1 MTKPRMLLKFVVA
14 ALCACGL
21 WAQGDW
27 RFADPN
33 STLVG
38 GLNWR
43 TTAESPVGPSL
54 KAAIVRLPP
63 AALLGAA
70 LDQVDSFKWS
80 STTAQKS
87 GRTSTEWVLALTGR
101 FDPNA
106 LAAQLAALGY
116 VPQSY
121 RSLTLL
127 VPARPAS
134 RAVQL
139 AIVDAGTILLA
150 DADPLR
156 RAVDRIFDSSGV
168 LQNPLFTQSDALA
181 AGNELWVAGSG
192 SPLVLY
198 PKKVPEIVAS
208 LPAVQGYSL
217 ALALRD
223 SPVLKLSL
231 AANSAA
237 EADIFVQ
244 LLRLLPLAL
253 KVQPAQRQLLQAVW
267 AQAQFTQEN
276 GVARAVI
283 PLDPLLHS
291 LVP

>member
-1 MTKPRMLLKFVVA
+1 MTKPRMLPRLVVA
-14 ALCACGL
+14 ALFACGL

-33 STLVG
+33 STLLA

-43 TTAESPVGPSL
+43 STIDSPIGPSL
-54 KAAIVRLPP
+54 KAAIVRFQST
-63 AALLGAA
+63 ALLGPAI
-70 LDQVDSFKWS
+70 DQVDSLRWS

-87 GRTSTEWVLALTGR
+87 GRTTTQWVLALAGR
-101 FDPNA
+101 FDPDA
-106 LAAQLAALGY
+106 LSAQLGALGY
-116 VPQSY
+116 VPQAY

-127 VPARPAS
+127 VPTRSTS

-156 RAVDRIFDSSGV
+156 RAVDRILDSAGAP
-168 LQNPLFTQSDALA
+168 QNPLFAQSDALA
-181 AGNELWVAGSG
+181 AGNELWVVGSG

-198 PKKVPEIVAS
+198 PRQVPAIVAS
-208 LPAVQGYSL
+208 LPPVQGYSL

-223 SPVLKLSL
+223 SPALKLSL

-237 EADIFVQ
+237 EADVFVQ

-253 KVQPAQRQLLQAVW
+253 KVQPAERQLLQAVW

-283 PLDPLLHS
+283 PLDPLLRA